1 MLQTTN
7 KKVLVS
13 GGAGFI
19 GSNFI
24 RHLHQAY
31 PNYQITNLDLLTYS
45 GNRKNLLDLETSDQ
59 YTFVQGDICDKNLV
73 ESLLKECSFDA
84 VVNFAAESHVD
95 RSLRSSYDFIRTNV
109 VGTHALIEAAKQ
121 FKLPLFVQIST
132 DEVYGDVGSG
142 ESKEDA
148 SLNPSSPYSSS
159 KAAADLLIKSYIRS
173 HSLPAIIVRGSNNFG
188 PYQYPE
194 KLIPLAISNFLEKK
208 SMPIHGDG
216 EHLRSWI
223 YVQDFCNAIDL
234 CLHHGRHG
242 EIYNVNGT
250 PKTNLEILEEIAKNL
265 DLADSWHNYKIHTGD
280 RPGADLRYAP
290 NSDKIQGELG
300 WRPIRTF
307 ETDLADT
314 VKWYL
319 ENEDWWKEIK
329 TTTAF
334 LEHYEKQYR
343 AQYY

>member
-1 MLQTTN
+1 MLENYN

-19 GSNFI
+19 GSNFV

-31 PNYQITNLDLLTYS
+31 PNYRITNLDLLTYS
-45 GNRKNLLDLETSDQ
+45 GNKKNLLDLEDSDC

-73 ESLLKECSFDA
+73 ETLFKNNSFD
-84 VVNFAAESHVD
+84 VVINFAAESHVD

-109 VGTHALIEAAKQ
+109 VGSHTLIEIAKQ

-142 ESKEDA
+142 ESTEDA
-148 SLNPSSPYSSS
+148 PLNPSSPYSSS

-194 KLIPLAISNFLEKK
+194 KLIPLTISNFLEKQ
-208 SMPIHGDG
+208 SVPVHGTG
-216 EHLRSWI
+216 EHVRSWL

-234 CLHHGRHG
+234 VMHQGRQG
-242 EIYNVNGT
+242 EVYNVNGT
-250 PKTNLEILEEIAKNL
+250 PKTNLEVLEEIAKNL
-265 DLADSWHNYKIHTGD
+265 NLEDSWHEQKIHTSD

-290 NSDKIQGELG
+290 NSDKIRRELG
-300 WRPIRTF
+300 WAPLRTF
-307 ETDLADT
+307 ENDLRDT

-319 ENEDWWKEIK
+319 DNESWWKEIK
-329 TTTAF
+329 STTAF

-343 AQYY
+343 AEYY

>member
-1 MLQTTN
+1 MLKQHD
-7 KKVLVS
+7 KKILVS

-31 PNYQITNLDLLTYS
+31 PSYQITNLDLLTYS
-45 GNRKNLLDLETSDQ
+45 GNKKNLADLEDSKH
-59 YTFVQGDICDKNLV
+59 YTFIQGDICDKNLL
-73 ESLLKECSFDA
+73 ETLFKDGSFD
-84 VVNFAAESHVD
+84 VVINFAAESHVD
-95 RSLRSSYDFIRTNV
+95 RSLRSSYNFIRTNV
-109 VGTHALIEAAKQ
+109 VGTHTLIEAAKQ

-132 DEVYGDVGSG
+132 DEVYGDVLSG
-142 ESKEDA
+142 ESMEEA
-148 SLNPSSPYSSS
+148 QLNPSSPYSSS

-173 HSLPAIIVRGSNNFG
+173 HSVPAIIIRGSNNFG

-208 SMPIHGDG
+208 SVPVHGTG
-216 EHLRSWI
+216 QHSRSWL

-234 CLHHGRHG
+234 VMHQGRQG

-250 PKTNLEILEEIAKNL
+250 SKTNLEVLEEIAKNL
-265 DLADSWHNYKIHTGD
+265 NLADSWHQYKIHTND

-290 NSDKIQGELG
+290 NSDKIKRELG
-300 WRPIRTF
+300 WAPLRTF
-307 ETDLADT
+307 ENDIQDT

-319 ENEDWWKEIK
+319 DNGEWWKEIK
-329 TTTAF
+329 STTTF
-334 LEHYEKQYR
+334 LEHYKRQSR